1 MGRVVSISSSTAD
14 PAPPPGGPCVLLNHG
29 EAFLKGRN
37 KRAFIDRLHENLR
50 VALRGAGGT
59 TWIKLAS
66 NVTVLGGEVSQ
77 DELVRRARWVIGF
90 HSVQPA
96 VRVPSELPAI
106 TDAAVRLAAEACAG
120 RPSFAVQVRRRHKG
134 FAPRSAEIK
143 RLLGARIQQE
153 LDLPVDLSR
162 PQLVVSV
169 MIDRSETYVSRV
181 RLPGQGGL
189 PVGSGGRGLV
199 LLSGGFDSPVA
210 AHRAMRRGVQ
220 CDFVHFSGAPYTNPN
235 SAYKAYALAHRLN
248 RHQPAG
254 RLYVVALGRVQ
265 KELAMA
271 QAGKLHTMT
280 QRRLM
285 LRTASALAAG
295 IDAEALITG
304 DSLGQVASQTLAN
317 LSALDDAAQLPVL
330 RPLLGWDKQEI
341 IDAARALGTAEVS
354 MLPDEDCCR
363 VFAPAEATTRAEPT
377 ALRRLEQRLDVDE
390 VVRQLLNDVQV
401 MQPGAGG

>member
-1 MGRVVSISSSTAD
+1 
-14 PAPPPGGPCVLLNHG
+14 
-29 EAFLKGRN
+29 
-37 KRAFIDRLHENLR
+37 
-50 VALRGAGGT
+50 
-59 TWIKLAS
+59 
-66 NVTVLGGEVSQ
+66 
-77 DELVRRARWVIGF
+77 
-90 HSVQPA
+90 
-96 VRVPSELPAI
+96 
-106 TDAAVRLAAEACAG
+106 
-120 RPSFAVQVRRRHKG
+120 
-134 FAPRSAEIK
+134 
-143 RLLGARIQQE
+143 
-153 LDLPVDLSR
+153 
-162 PQLVVSV
+162 
-169 MIDRSETYVSRV
+169 
-181 RLPGQGGL
+181 
-189 PVGSGGRGLV
+189 
-199 LLSGGFDSPVA
+199 
-210 AHRAMRRGVQ
+210 
-220 CDFVHFSGAPYTNPN
+220 
-235 SAYKAYALAHRLN
+235 
-248 RHQPAG
+248 
-254 RLYVVALGRVQ
+254 
-265 KELAMA
+265 MA